1 MRAPMKSLWLAGVLL
16 ASGAA
21 ALAAP
26 FTYETDTEFQLS
38 ADMDGDGVDDAVI
51 VDRATGLV
59 RVGYTSAGTGSLTT
73 PDLVS
78 WVAARESGVE
88 NVEGVSAGY
97 LTFRGAG
104 SLAVAG
110 RSANRINILNFP
122 DATPT
127 VVPQPV
133 FVPGIGPNLVL
144 LTDIGGAG
152 NTVGAD
158 LIVGTG
164 ENGSPSPQRLA
175 FVRSSGGGFT
185 SMFDAPLSGAIR
197 AGNVVSLNK
206 LDTAG
211 TPAWLAAGPL
221 ADSLEII
228 DASSGT
234 NHTLLSVRVPAGS
247 QYIHGPFGTNDYS
260 QFLFWVPGHFEL
272 VVEPVTYRL
281 GVFGFGRGTSY
292 ILGLDIGIDALF
304 PLGGPAPGQ
313 LLAIMN
319 GGTRAQIYDYDG
331 TSAPRPVQT
340 IMAAPG
346 ERFTGARPRGSFF
359 DLYRGGADGRSTKVD
374 HYHSVRGGAS
384 RTGTDGLPGVS
395 ATRAIANLFL
405 FHDEPFVSRAP
416 GLVQTLRA
424 PDWSRSA
431 TLGGTPPS
439 LTVVQESY
447 SNGTLGLHNPSSQT
461 IEGANT
467 NASFAMPNQIRPDI
481 SVASFAIASGDE
493 VVDVRLDPPGGVF
506 GAPVVAQFQASPST
520 ATIYYRLGAT
530 NDWHFASSSLNINT
544 TTSVDFYAR
553 LFGAGDRKSRIHTA
567 KFVISTAANP
577 PVPLGV
583 ADLDGNLLSDD
594 WERLFRGRVGGSAL
608 ADSFG
613 SGVSDLQLFLLGGDP
628 SNPASVPPVKVDLTP
643 PALRVTPAEG
653 DGLHLEFSYPAG
665 YASQFQFTLMAASD
679 PSGPFSPASPPLVP
693 DADNVYRTDILPG
706 RSMSGFYI
714 ISQEL
719 R

>member
-16 ASGAA
+16 VSGTA
-21 ALAAP
+21 ALTAP

-51 VDRATGLV
+51 ADRATGLV
-59 RVGYTSAGTGSLTT
+59 RVGYTSPGTGSLTT
-73 PDLVS
+73 PDLVA
-78 WVAARESGVE
+78 WAAARESGVE

-127 VVPQPV
+127 VVPLPV
-133 FVPGIGPNLVL
+133 FVPGIGPNLVI

-158 LIVGTG
+158 LMVGTG
-164 ENGSPSPQRLA
+164 ENGPPSPQRLA
-175 FVRSSGGGFT
+175 FVRSAGGGFT
-185 SMFDAPLSGAIR
+185 GLFEVPLNGSIR
-197 AGNVVSLNK
+197 AGNIVSL
-206 LDTAG
+206 DRQGTAEL
-211 TPAWLAAGPL
+211 PAWLAEGSVSDAL
-221 ADSLEII
+221 VII
-228 DASSGT
+228 NASSGT
-234 NHTLLSVRVPAGS
+234 NAPFLSVRVPSGS
-247 QYIHGPFGTNDYS
+247 RYIHGPFGTNDYS
-260 QFLFWVPGHFEL
+260 QFLFWVPGDAHL
-272 VVEPVTYRL
+272 YVEPVVQAAGRY
-281 GVFGFGRGTSY
+281 GFGREVVFSFET
-292 ILGLDIGIDALF
+292 GIDSLF
-304 PLGGPAPGQ
+304 PLGGASPGR
-313 LLAIMN
+313 LLAIVR
-319 GGTRAQIYDYDG
+319 GGTQARVYDYNGNDVP
-331 TSAPRPVQT
+331 TPVQT
-340 IMAAPG
+340 ILAAPG
-346 ERFTGARPRGSFF
+346 ERFTGASPRGNFF
-359 DLYRGGADGRSTKVD
+359 DLFRGGADGLSTKVD
-374 HYHSVRGGAS
+374 HYHSVRGGVAKS
-384 RTGTDGLPGVS
+384 GSDNLPAIS
-395 ATRAIANLFL
+395 AARAVANLFL
-405 FHDEPFVSRAP
+405 FHTEPFVTRAP

-431 TLGGTPPS
+431 TFAGTPPS
-439 LTVVQESY
+439 LAVVQEAY
-447 SNGTLGLHNPSSQT
+447 NAGPIGLNHPSSQT
-461 IEGANT
+461 IAGANT

-493 VVDVRLDPPGGVF
+493 VVEVRLDPPGGVF
-506 GAPVVAQFQASPST
+506 GAPVVAHFQASPST

-567 KFVISTAANP
+567 SFVISKAANP
-577 PVPLGV
+577 PVLLGV